1 MNLRGP
7 GFVYISM
14 CMIGRAA
21 VRGLLT
27 LARLDEQ
34 SRSTSSKRRSHV
46 SSIVFCRA
54 RDGEPVMMDT
64 DIL

>member
-1 MNLRGP
+1 
-7 GFVYISM
+7 M
-14 CMIGRAA
+14 CMMGRAA

-27 LARLDEQ
+27 LARPDEQ

>member
-1 MNLRGP
+1 
-7 GFVYISM
+7 M
-14 CMIGRAA
+14 CMIGRAV